1 MTNDGQLIAISCTI
15 VARLGFSPA
24 SQQVQL
30 ISMRCAF
37 FLSIKSLNYRYDD
50 DNCAAASS
58 SSSDFPMTIADS
70 LHAIRKFTDSVRVNM
85 QAELTGAA
93 REQDNLHNLFHFN

>member
-15 VARLGFSPA
+15 VAPLDFTPA
-24 SQQVQL
+24 RQQVQL

-37 FLSIKSLNYRYDD
+37 FSIKSLNYHYDD

-58 SSSDFPMTIADS
+58 SSSSDFPMTIADS
-70 LHAIRKFTDSVRVNM
+70 FHAIRMFTDSVRVNM

-93 REQDNLHNLFHFN
+93 VKQDKLHNLFHFN